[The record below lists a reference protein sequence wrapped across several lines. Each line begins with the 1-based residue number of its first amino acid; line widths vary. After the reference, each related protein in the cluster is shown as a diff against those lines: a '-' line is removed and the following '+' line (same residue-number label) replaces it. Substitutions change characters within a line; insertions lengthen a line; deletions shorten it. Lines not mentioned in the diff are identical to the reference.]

1 MAVKKSRNIFGD
13 ETMSMTLAISTAL
26 MTTLFVVIGGVT
38 SLPESDDTQAHSNVE
53 THLEQTAT
61 TETPAPEHKDD
72 TQLAES
78 TDSHLTTQ
86 AVTPEKPATPV
97 VTPTPVEPTPIAPRP
112 GANRYAENMRLLL
125 PALEFE
131 ARFPEGSSDEPAYR
145 FIMEKIS
152 AYRDRLRHDSAEA
165 KKDFESRDIA
175 FHPWSVDIIFREI
188 QRSGNIVSA
197 MGREY
202 SYTGGA
208 HPNLNWQGLIA
219 EADTGESIT
228 LYDMFMPRVGLSPAL
243 AIAACEKIK
252 DAKLER
258 MGEATIDGDPIE
270 CGSSAMKDRIFNAET
285 SLTASTTKDKFGG
298 VMLMFAPYEL
308 GPYVEG
314 PYTIVVSQAIFADD
328 LRPEYRTLFS
338 GDAIRPQTE

>member
-1 MAVKKSRNIFGD
+1 MAVKKSRNILD
-13 ETMSMTLAISTAL
+13 NETMSMTLAITTAL
-26 MTTLFVVIGGVT
+26 MTTLFVVIGGASNT
-38 SLPESDDTQAHSNVE
+38 STPPEKHIE
-53 THLEQTAT
+53 T
-61 TETPAPEHKDD
+61 
-72 TQLAES
+72 S
-78 TDSHLTTQ
+78 TDSHTDH
-86 AVTPEKPATPV
+86 AVT
-97 VTPTPVEPTPIAPRP
+97 TPTPAPTPSPTQAPSTPTPETDDSQFTTQLTEPANPTKPVIEPTDITPRP

-125 PALEFE
+125 PNLEFE
-131 ARFPEGSSDEPAYR
+131 ARFPEGSSNEPAYR
-145 FIMEKIS
+145 LIMEKIS
-152 AYRDRLRHDSAEA
+152 AYRDRLRDDSLEA
-165 KKDFESRDIA
+165 KKEFESNDIT
-175 FHPWSVDIIFREI
+175 FHPWSVDIVFNEI
-188 QRSGNIVSA
+188 QRSGNLVSA

-219 EADTGESIT
+219 KADTGDSIS
-228 LYDMFMPRVGLSPAL
+228 LYDMFMPRIGLSPAL

-328 LRPEYRTLFS
+328 LRPEYRKLFS
-338 GDAIRPQTE
+338 GDAIRPQTD